1 MSSSLVKLKSAG
13 IFRNNRWLV
22 RNIDMELSRGEIITL
37 IGPNGSGKSTTAK
50 MALKILK
57 PNEGNVWQAPN
68 LRVGYVPQKLNFDRS
83 MPMSVGRFME
93 LTHKL
98 KEEDANAALAEVG
111 ALHLRA
117 AQVLNL
123 SGGELQRVMLA
134 RAAATKPDVLVLDEP
149 LQGVDFSG
157 EAELYDL
164 ISQYRQR
171 LNCGILLIS
180 HDLHVVMAASDR
192 VICLNG
198 HICCSGKPEEVAMSP
213 EYNALFS
220 RNGKNS
226 AALYRHQHDHTHHPD
241 GTICQGDQCHDNSKH
256 NHLTKPDNKPQD
268 NANV

>member
-1 MSSSLVKLKSAG
+1 MSSPLIKLNNAG
-13 IFRNNRWLV
+13 IYRNGRWLV
-22 RNIDMELSRGEIITL
+22 RNIDLELKRGEIITL

-50 MALKILK
+50 MALRILK
-57 PNEGNVWQAPN
+57 PSEGDVRQAAR
-68 LRVGYVPQKLNFDRS
+68 LQVGYVPQKLNFDRS

-93 LTHKL
+93 LTRPL
-98 KEEDANAALAEVG
+98 KRQVADDALAEVG
-111 ALHLRA
+111 ALHLRNE
-117 AQVLNL
+117 QVLNL

-149 LQGVDFSG
+149 LQGVDFTG
-157 EAELYDL
+157 EAELYEL
-164 ISQYRQR
+164 ISHYRKR

-220 RNGKNS
+220 RNGQNV
-226 AALYRHQHDHTHHPD
+226 AALYRHQHDHNHHPD
-241 GTICQGDQCHDNSKH
+241 GTICNEASCQHAHAIRQDSKTQE
-256 NHLTKPDNKPQD
+256 NT
-268 NANV
+268 NA